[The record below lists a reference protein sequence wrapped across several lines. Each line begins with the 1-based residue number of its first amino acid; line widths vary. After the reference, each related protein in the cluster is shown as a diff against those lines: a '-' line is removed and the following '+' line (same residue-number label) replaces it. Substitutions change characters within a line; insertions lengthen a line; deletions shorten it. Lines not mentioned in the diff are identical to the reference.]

1 MLIMIIL
8 PFTGVGDTLKEKELK
23 AHAERANIFLE
34 NYAKMQR
41 DIEEGNFVLKK
52 TTQWQM
58 PDGYSSQ
65 AATSSGNS
73 GSNSETG
80 ERAPLDVTPVGT
92 QHAHTT
98 SELREYE
105 NGLQESVARHVRPP
119 PRPIYTGGKSGAKV
133 RQERDHL
140 VSYILGE
147 SEDGDYDV
155 QFEKMTKRSMAILL
169 APESEKLVSE
179 RDRQYGFRVHLGR
192 AAGWSDY
199 LYLCEV
205 QDQITND
212 EGVNTPH
219 SSWMHQLAPLCQ
231 GARYTR
237 NYPH

>member
-1 MLIMIIL
+1 MIIL

-23 AHAERANIFLE
+23 AHAERALPFLE

-73 GSNSETG
+73 GTNSETG
-80 ERAPLDVTPVGT
+80 DRAPLDVTPGAQDV
-92 QHAHTT
+92 HTT

-105 NGLQESVARHVRPP
+105 TGLQESVARHVRPP
-119 PRPIYTGGKSGAKV
+119 PRPIYTGGKSGTKV

-169 APESEKLVSE
+169 APESEKHVSE

-205 QDQITND
+205 QNQITND
-212 EGVNTPH
+212 EGACEQA
-219 SSWMHQLAPLCQ
+219 SFFLHQLA
-231 GARYTR
+231 T
-237 NYPH
+237 